1 MINRVVL
8 VGRLTRDPEL
18 RRSAAGNSIAVFTVA
33 VDNPGKDASGN
44 KTASFIPCVVFNET
58 RADTVIKYA
67 KKGLLVGVE
76 GRLNQRSFQR
86 TDGSK
91 GSVLEVVADS
101 VQFLETKAQAQ
112 NRSQST
118 SEPSPY
124 DYQAPTNS
132 VDVADDPFADFGDSV
147 SIDDNFLD

>member
-8 VGRLTRDPEL
+8 VGRLTRDPES

-67 KKGLLVGVE
+67 RKGLLVGVE

-101 VQFLETKAQAQ
+101 VQFLERREVEVENT
-112 NRSQST
+112 
-118 SEPSPY
+118 EMDIPPF
-124 DYQAPTNS
+124 D
-132 VDVADDPFADFGDSV
+132 DVAPAQDDNKNLD
-147 SIDDNFLD
+147 SIDITDDDLPF